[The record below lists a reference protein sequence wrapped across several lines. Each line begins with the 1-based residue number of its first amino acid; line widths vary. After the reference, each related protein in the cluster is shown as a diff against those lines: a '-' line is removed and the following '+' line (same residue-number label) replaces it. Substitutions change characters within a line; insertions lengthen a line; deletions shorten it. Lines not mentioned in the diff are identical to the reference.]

1 MKGIK
6 KCLNKGGFSL
16 FESMVALLIISIL
29 TIGITTAVNAA
40 ASIYKKS
47 LFVSEGEVLAA
58 TIDTALS
65 DVLRFSS
72 SVSEEDGKIQITNEN
87 YSVVKGHFVLKKGWL
102 YLNLTDE
109 KADSADDAPLVA
121 LINGGTYTSMKI
133 DSFTLNYKDGVF
145 SGSYVIQ
152 SKDDSN
158 LRKNYTF
165 IFRTLSIT

>member
-6 KCLNKGGFSL
+6 KCLNIGGFSL

-109 KADSADDAPLVA
+109 KADGADDAPLVA

-158 LRKNYTF
+158 LRKKYTF
-165 IFRTLSIT
+165 IFRTLSIA

>member
-72 SVSEEDGKIQITNEN
+72 SISEEDGIIQFTNEN
-87 YSVVKGHFVLKKGWL
+87 YNVVKGHFVLKKGWL

-109 KADSADDAPLVA
+109 KADDADDAPVVA
-121 LINGGTYTSMKI
+121 LLNGGIYTSMVI
-133 DSFTLNYKDGVF
+133 DSFTLHYQDGVF

-152 SKDDSN
+152 SKENSA
-158 LRKNYTF
+158 LRKDYTF
-165 IFRTLSIT
+165 YFRTLA